1 MLGARTANVEIQD
14 LKQKIPPDALIVESP
29 PSQSFICSPERTTE
43 KKLSQIKEM
52 AVT

>member
-1 MLGARTANVEIQD
+1 VLGARTANVEIQD
-14 LKQKIPPDALIVESP
+14 LKHKIPPDALIVESP